1 MIKTANPV
9 KPKLSKEGMAEID
22 RHIAKYPDKR
32 AALMPALKVAEREY
46 GWVSEE
52 AMAEIAG
59 ILGLT
64 KAEVYGF
71 ATYYTMYKL
80 QPTGRH
86 LIQFCDNIACM
97 LCTAEGLLDYLH
109 KKLGI
114 GPGETTADNRFS
126 LVTMDCLGACGTA
139 PAMLVN
145 KDFHDNL
152 TEKKLD
158 EILEKYR

>member
-1 MIKTANPV
+1 MIKTQAPH
-9 KPKLSKEGMAEID
+9 KWKLSKEGLAEID

-59 ILGLT
+59 ILELT

-86 LIQFCDNIACM
+86 LIQFCDNISCM
-97 LCTAEGLLDYLH
+97 LCNAEGLLDYLQ

-114 GPGETTADNRFS
+114 GPGETTHDQRFS
-126 LVTMDCLGACGTA
+126 MVTMECIGACGTA

-145 KDFHDNL
+145 TDFYDNL

-158 EILEKYR
+158 EILEKYK